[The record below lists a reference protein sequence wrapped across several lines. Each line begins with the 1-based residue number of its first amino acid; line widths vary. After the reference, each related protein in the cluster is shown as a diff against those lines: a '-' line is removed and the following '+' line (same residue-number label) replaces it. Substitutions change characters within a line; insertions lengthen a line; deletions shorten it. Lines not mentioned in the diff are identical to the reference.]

1 MYTVAL
7 TSHIQ
12 EDATWQTKQNKLLV
26 GCGFQIADGLLNHAS
41 FMWFELV

>member
-12 EDATWQTKQNKLLV
+12 EDATWQTKRLV
-26 GCGFQIADGLLNHAS
+26 GCGFQIADGLLNHTS
-41 FMWFELV
+41 FMSFELV